1 MQRWF
6 LGGNDVTLPDIRTL
20 VPHAEPMVLLDRVIS
35 FKDENLC
42 AEVGIRPDS
51 LFCGVD
57 GVGAW
62 VGIEYMA
69 QAIAAHAG
77 YEQQLHGNP
86 IKIGFLLGSRRYES
100 NCPTFPL
107 GSVLRVYV
115 HRVLLSENGLG
126 SYECRIEDNRDNNN
140 NVLAT
145 ATVTVFQPAN
155 VDGFLEGIVNE

>member
-1 MQRWF
+1 MAI
-6 LGGNDVTLPDIRTL
+6 PDIRTL
-20 VPHAEPMVLLDRVIS
+20 VPHAGPMVLLDRVVS
-35 FKDENLC
+35 FENENLC
-42 AEVGIRPDS
+42 AEVTIRTDS
-51 LFCGVD
+51 MFCGDD

-77 YEQQLHGNP
+77 YEQQLHGEP

-100 NCPTFPL
+100 SCATFKI
-107 GSVLRVYV
+107 GTVLQVHV

-126 SYECRIEDNRDNNN
+126 SYECRIDSVIDQQNS
-140 NVLAT
+140 VLAT

-155 VDGFLEGIVNE
+155 VSGFLKGNLNE